1 MCQIPLIEFDWSLP
15 VGRIIPA
22 ELLTAQYQQADNKRS
37 ADQEAAAIVNA
48 ARRKAESMIRAAHK
62 TCGQMDDE
70 MRHELVQLRQDILSH
85 CESQWLKTHIM
96 HLLQHEA
103 QEQALINAVSERI
116 HHCIEQV
123 LTAWFDQQ
131 PSDKTLCERLAK
143 QAEQMSSEGALT
155 LHLHPSQEENV
166 RAALGTRFTFAL
178 EPEFP
183 HDRVVLASPQL
194 SVAFSL
200 SKHFQ
205 QLLTWLHSPQPE
217 IGEQNE
223 SIGYHS
229 VDEP

>member
-15 VGRIIPA
+15 AGRIIPA
-22 ELLTAQYQQADNKRS
+22 ELLTAQYQQADKKRS

-62 TCGQMDDE
+62 ACGQMDDE

-85 CESQWLKTHIM
+85 CETQWLKTHIM

-131 PSDKTLCERLAK
+131 PADK
-143 QAEQMSSEGALT
+143 QMASEGALT

-166 RAALGTRFTFAL
+166 RAALGTRFTFVL

-200 SKHFQ
+200 SNHFQ

-229 VDEP
+229 VD